1 MDKLASMA
9 VFVKT
14 ADTGS
19 FAAAAR
25 ALGMTPQMAGKH
37 VDSLEAHL
45 GVRLLHRSTRTHL
58 LTEAGRGYL
67 DACRRVLDETSAAD
81 AIAQSQVA
89 HPKGVLRVTA
99 PVAFGS
105 FRLAHEIESFLS
117 QYPEVTVDL
126 VLTDRQVDL
135 LHDGFDV
142 AFRIGELSVSS
153 LIARPLAPYQ
163 LVACASPGYLKTY
176 GQPAHPRELSTHI
189 CLDYGSDGVRGQM
202 TWVFSD
208 GKNTVTVDPIR
219 RLRIND
225 GRGLIRA
232 AESGAGIVMAGEPN
246 VELSISAGR
255 LTRLFPNFKGPL
267 RPMHLLCIDRRSQPT
282 KLKAFIQWSIEKF
295 SDRQLEG
302 GPQGRIS
309 GEG

>member
-1 MDKLASMA
+1 MDKLESME

-37 VDSLEAHL
+37 VDSLETRL
-45 GVRLLHRSTRTHL
+45 GVRLLHRSTRAHL
-58 LTEAGRGYL
+58 LTEAGREYV
-67 DACRRVLDETSAAD
+67 DACRRVLDEMSAAD
-81 AIAQSQVA
+81 AIAQSQIA
-89 HPKGVLRVTA
+89 HPRGVLRITA

-117 QYPEVTVDL
+117 RYPEVTVEL

-135 LHDGFDV
+135 LQDGFDV
-142 AFRIGELSVSS
+142 AFRIGELADSS
-153 LIARPLAPYQ
+153 LVARPLAPYQ
-163 LVACASPGYLKTY
+163 LVACASPGYLKMH
-176 GQPAHPRELSTHI
+176 GQPIHPRELSQHL
-189 CLDYGSDGVRGQM
+189 CLDYVSDEYRNQM
-202 TWVFSD
+202 AWVFTD
-208 GKNTVTVDPIR
+208 GKSSVTVDPIR

-225 GRGLIRA
+225 GRGLICA

-246 VELSISAGR
+246 VKLSIAAGR
-255 LTRLFPNFKGPL
+255 LVRLFQNFKGPL

-282 KLKAFIQWSIEKF
+282 KLKAFIEWSLERF
-295 SDRQLEG
+295 S
-302 GPQGRIS
+302 GRDNLPTLNL
-309 GEG
+309 